1 MELFGSTTSPFVRH
15 CRIALEQAQIPY
27 ELKLID
33 YDTSAKE
40 SPLQKMPYLKDG
52 KVFLT
57 DSSSILMHIRKKQG
71 QAFPASVE
79 DFELYT
85 MVNTLADTAVNLFL
99 MEKDGITP
107 EKSDYLTRQQAR
119 LKTGFETLN
128 SMIKTTEVLSSD
140 GIIRAACLLDWI
152 LFRNRYDL
160 SSYGQLISLVSH
172 AAGNELFIKTDPRA

>member
-1 MELFGSTTSPFVRH
+1 
-15 CRIALEQAQIPY
+15 
-27 ELKLID
+27 
-33 YDTSAKE
+33 
-40 SPLQKMPYLKDG
+40 
-52 KVFLT
+52 
-57 DSSSILMHIRKKQG
+57 
-71 QAFPASVE
+71 
-79 DFELYT
+79 
-85 MVNTLADTAVNLFL
+85 

-107 EKSDYLTRQQAR
+107 EKSDYLKRQQAR

-128 SMIKTTEVLSSD
+128 AMIKTTEVLSSD